1 MFEIVSKTNELY
13 DILDTEDGVIE
24 SCSFLDI
31 ISYCE
36 SGVVIKGVHK
46 ADNYYVFEID
56 NLKVNKVVKGYKFR
70 LYPNKEQQTYF
81 QKCFGCCRFLWNHML
96 ADKITYYNEY
106 GESLDTQPPS
116 YKAEY
121 TFLKEVDSL
130 ALTSEYRNL
139 NTAFKNFFRDTSVGY
154 PKFKKKH
161 DNHKSYTTYNQK
173 GSISIVD
180 KYVKLPK
187 IGYVKMKQSQPVL
200 GSIKNA
206 TISQV
211 PSGKYYISFNV
222 EIWVQTLPH
231 TDKELGLDL
240 GIKELLITSDNEH
253 FENPKTLY
261 KYEKQ
266 LAKLQRQLAHKKKF
280 SNNWYKQKHKIA
292 LLHEK
297 ITNIR
302 KDNLHKI
309 SHKLVM
315 ENQLIA
321 SENLKISNM
330 IKNHH
335 LAKSIAD
342 ASWYELTRQL
352 DYKSVWYGRL
362 YVKIGT
368 YYPSSQTCN
377 CCGYKNTT
385 TKDLSVRY
393 WTCPQC
399 GTYHDRD
406 ENAADNILAEGKRI
420 VELQKINSNSD
431 EFQIAS

>member
-1 MFEIVSKTNELY
+1 MLEIVSKTNNLY
-13 DILDTEDGVIE
+13 DVLDTNDGVIE

-31 ISYCE
+31 ISFCE
-36 SGVVIKGVHK
+36 SGVTIKGVSLVN
-46 ADNYYVFEID
+46 DSYIFEID
-56 NLKVNKVVKGYKFR
+56 SLCYRKAMKGYKFR

-81 QKCFGCCRFLWNHML
+81 QKCFGCCRFLWNNML
-96 ADKITYYNEY
+96 ADKIAYYEEFQ
-106 GESLDTQPPS
+106 ESLDTQPS
-116 YKAEY
+116 AYKSEY
-121 TFLKEVDSL
+121 PFLKEVDSL
-130 ALTSEYRNL
+130 ALTSEYRDL
-139 NTAFKNFFRDTSVGY
+139 NTAFKNFFRDTKVGY
-154 PKFKKKH
+154 PKFKKKR

-173 GSISIVD
+173 GSVAIVG

-187 IGYVKMKQSQPVL
+187 IGYVKMRQSQPVL

-211 PSGKYYISFNV
+211 PSGKYYISFNI
-222 EIWVQTLPH
+222 EIWVQKLLKTE
-231 TDKELGLDL
+231 KEIGLDL
-240 GIKELLITSDNEH
+240 GIKELLITSDKEH

-280 SNNWYKQKHKIA
+280 SNNWYKQKYKIT

-309 SHKLVM
+309 FHKLVM

-321 SENLKISNM
+321 SENLKISNI

-377 CCGYKNTT
+377 CCRFKNSI
-385 TKDLSVRY
+385 TKDLTVRD

-420 VELQKINSNSD
+420 VKVRKTTSNSD
-431 EFQIAS
+431 EF

>member
-1 MFEIVSKTNELY
+1 MFEIVSKANNLY
-13 DILDTEDGVIE
+13 DVLDTDDGVIE
-24 SCSFLDI
+24 SRSFSDI
-31 ISYCE
+31 ISFCE
-36 SGVVIKGVHK
+36 SGVEIKGVSLEN
-46 ADNYYVFEID
+46 DSYMFEID
-56 NLKVNKVVKGYKFR
+56 GLRYHKVMKGYKFR
-70 LYPNKEQQTYF
+70 LYPNKEQQTFF

-96 ADKITYYNEY
+96 ADKIAYYEEFQEN
-106 GESLDTQPPS
+106 LDTQPPA
-116 YKAEY
+116 YKSDFS
-121 TFLKEVDSL
+121 FLKEVDSL
-130 ALTSEYRNL
+130 ALTSEYRDL
-139 NTAFKNFFRDTSVGY
+139 NTAFKNFFRDTKVGY

-173 GSISIVD
+173 GSVSIVG

-200 GSIKNA
+200 GFIKNA

-222 EIWVQTLPH
+222 EIWMQELPK
-231 TDKELGLDL
+231 TEKEVGLDL
-240 GIKELLITSDNEH
+240 GIKELLITSDKEH

-297 ITNIR
+297 IANIR

-309 SHKLVM
+309 SHKLIQ
-315 ENQLIA
+315 ENQLIV
-321 SENLKISNM
+321 SEDLKISNM

-342 ASWYELTRQL
+342 VSWYEITRQL
-352 DYKSVWYGRL
+352 SYKSDWYGRL
-362 YVKIGT
+362 YVKIDT

-377 CCGYKNTT
+377 CCGFKNPI
-385 TKDLSVRY
+385 TKDLTVRD

-399 GTYHDRD
+399 GAYHDRD
-406 ENAADNILAEGKRI
+406 ENAADNILAEGKRM
-420 VELQKINSNSD
+420 VELQKVNSNSD

>member
-1 MFEIVSKTNELY
+1 MLKIVSKNNNLY
-13 DILDTEDGVIE
+13 NVLDTDDGVVKP
-24 SCSFLDI
+24 CLFLDV
-31 ISYCE
+31 ISTMQ
-36 SGVVIKGVHK
+36 SGVDINGVSFV
-46 ADNYYVFEID
+46 NNEYIFEID
-56 NLKVNKVVKGYKFR
+56 GLKAHKVMKGYKFR

-96 ADKITYYNEY
+96 ADKIAYYDEY
-106 GESLDTQPPS
+106 KESLDAQPPV
-116 YKAEY
+116 YK
-121 TFLKEVDSL
+121 TDFPFLKEVDSL
-130 ALTSEYRNL
+130 ALTSEYRDL

-173 GSISIVD
+173 DSVSIVD

-187 IGYVKMKQSQPVL
+187 IGYIKMKPSQSVL

-222 EIWVQTLPH
+222 EIWVQTLPYAN
-231 TDKELGLDL
+231 KKLGLDL
-240 GIKELLITSDNEH
+240 GIKELLITSDKEH
-253 FENPKTLY
+253 FENPKTLH
-261 KYEKQ
+261 KYDKQ
-266 LAKLQRQLAHKKKF
+266 LAKLQRQLAHKQKF
-280 SNNWYKQKHKIA
+280 SKNWYKQKHKIA
-292 LLHEK
+292 ILHEK

-309 SHKLVM
+309 SHKLVQ
-315 ENQLIA
+315 ENQLIV
-321 SENLKISNM
+321 SEDLKISNM

-342 ASWYELTRQL
+342 VSWYELTRQIM
-352 DYKSVWYGRL
+352 YKSDWYGRT
-362 YVKIGT
+362 YVKVNT

-377 CCGYKNTT
+377 CCGFKNPI
-385 TKDLSVRY
+385 TKDLSIRY
-393 WTCPQC
+393 WTCPNC

-406 ENAADNILAEGKRI
+406 ENAANNILAEGKRI
-420 VELQKINSNSD
+420 VELKITSSNPD

>member
-1 MFEIVSKTNELY
+1 MFEIVSKANNLY
-13 DILDTEDGVIE
+13 DVLDTDDGVIE
-24 SCSFLDI
+24 SCSFSDI
-31 ISYCE
+31 ISFCE
-36 SGVVIKGVHK
+36 SGVEIKGVSLEN
-46 ADNYYVFEID
+46 DSYMFEID
-56 NLKVNKVVKGYKFR
+56 GLRYHKVMKGYKFR
-70 LYPNKEQQTYF
+70 LYPNKEQQTFF

-96 ADKITYYNEY
+96 ADKIAYYEEFQEN
-106 GESLDTQPPS
+106 LDTQPPA
-116 YKAEY
+116 YKSDFS
-121 TFLKEVDSL
+121 FLKEVDSL
-130 ALTSEYRNL
+130 ALTSEYRDL
-139 NTAFKNFFRDTSVGY
+139 NTAFKNFFRDTKVGY

-173 GSISIVD
+173 GSVSIVG

-200 GSIKNA
+200 GFIKNA

-222 EIWVQTLPH
+222 EIWMQELPK
-231 TDKELGLDL
+231 TEKEVGLDL
-240 GIKELLITSDNEH
+240 GIKELLITSDKEH

-297 ITNIR
+297 IANIR

-309 SHKLVM
+309 SHKLIQ
-315 ENQLIA
+315 ENQLIV
-321 SENLKISNM
+321 SEDLKISNM

-342 ASWYELTRQL
+342 VSWYEITRQL
-352 DYKSVWYGRL
+352 SYKSDWYGRL
-362 YVKIGT
+362 YVKIDT

-377 CCGYKNTT
+377 CCGFKNPI
-385 TKDLSVRY
+385 TKDLTVRD

-399 GTYHDRD
+399 GAYHDRD
-406 ENAADNILAEGKRI
+406 ENAADNILAEGKRM
-420 VELQKINSNSD
+420 VELQKVNSNSD

>member
-31 ISYCE
+31 ISYCK

-46 ADNYYVFEID
+46 TDNYYVFEID
-56 NLKVNKVVKGYKFR
+56 NLKVHKVMKGYKFR

-81 QKCFGCCRFLWNHML
+81 QKCFGCCRFLWNRML
-96 ADKITYYNEY
+96 ADKIAYYNEY

-121 TFLKEVDSL
+121 NFLKEVDSL
-130 ALTSEYRNL
+130 ALTSEYRDL

-173 GSISIVD
+173 GSVSIVG

-206 TISQV
+206 NISQV
-211 PSGKYYISFNV
+211 SSGKYYISFNV
-222 EIWVQTLPH
+222 EVWVAEYSVT
-231 TDKELGLDL
+231 TNEIGLDL
-240 GIKELLITSDNEH
+240 GIKDLVITSNNVK
-253 FENPKTLY
+253 FNNPKTLY

-266 LAKLQRQLAHKKKF
+266 LIKLQRQLAHKQKF
-280 SNNWYKQKHKIA
+280 SSNWYKTKYKIA
-292 LLHEK
+292 ILHEK
-297 ITNIR
+297 ISNIR

-309 SHKLVM
+309 SHKLVKD
-315 ENQLIA
+315 NQLIA
-321 SENLKISNM
+321 SETLKVQNM

-342 ASWYELTRQL
+342 VSWYELTRQL
-352 DYKSVWYGRL
+352 EYKSAWYGRT

-368 YYPSSQTCN
+368 FYASSQTCC
-377 CCGYKNTT
+377 CCGYKNTN
-385 TKDLSVRY
+385 TKNLNVRE
-393 WTCPQC
+393 WTCPVC
-399 GTYHDRD
+399 GTHHDRD
-406 ENAADNILAEGKRI
+406 INASKNILAEGKRLLS
-420 VELQKINSNSD
+420 EDKISSITD
-431 EFQIAS
+431 EFEIAL

>member
-1 MFEIVSKTNELY
+1 MLEIVSKNNNLY
-13 DILDTEDGVIE
+13 DVLDTEDGVVE

-31 ISYCE
+31 ISAMQI
-36 SGVVIKGVHK
+36 GVDIKGVSFVNNEY
-46 ADNYYVFEID
+46 AFEID
-56 NLKVNKVVKGYKFR
+56 GLKAHKVMKGYEFR

-81 QKCFGCCRFLWNHML
+81 QKCFSCCRFLWNHML
-96 ADKITYYNEY
+96 ADKIAYYDEY
-106 GESLDTQPPS
+106 KESLDTQPPT
-116 YKAEY
+116 YKSDFP
-121 TFLKEVDSL
+121 FLKEVDSL
-130 ALTSEYRNL
+130 ALTSEYRDL

-173 GSISIVD
+173 GSVSIVD

-222 EIWVQTLPH
+222 EIWMQILPH

-240 GIKELLITSDNEH
+240 GIKELLITSDKEH

-321 SENLKISNM
+321 SEDLKISNM

-362 YVKIGT
+362 YIKIDT

-377 CCGYKNTT
+377 HCGFKNPI
-385 TKDLSVRY
+385 TKDLAVRA

-420 VELQKINSNSD
+420 VKLSKTTSNPD

>member
-1 MFEIVSKTNELY
+1 MLEIVSKNNNLY
-13 DILDTEDGVIE
+13 NVLDTDDDVVE

-31 ISYCE
+31 ISAMQL
-36 SGVVIKGVHK
+36 GVDIKGVSIVN
-46 ADNYYVFEID
+46 DEYVFEID
-56 NLKVNKVVKGYKFR
+56 GLKAHKVMKGYKFR
-70 LYPNKEQQTYF
+70 LYPNKEQQIYF

-96 ADKITYYNEY
+96 ADKIAYYNKY
-106 GESLDTQPPS
+106 RKNIDIQPPI
-116 YKAEY
+116 YK
-121 TFLKEVDSL
+121 TDFPFLKEVDSL
-130 ALTSEYRNL
+130 ALTSEYRDL
-139 NTAFKNFFRDTSVGY
+139 NTAFKNFFRDTNVGY
-154 PKFKKKH
+154 PKFKKRH

-187 IGYVKMKQSQPVL
+187 IGYIKMKQSQPVL
-200 GSIKNA
+200 GFIKNA

-211 PSGKYYISFNV
+211 PSEKYYISFSV
-222 EIWVQTLPH
+222 EIWVQILPH
-231 TDKELGLDL
+231 IDKELGLDL
-240 GIKELLITSDNEH
+240 GIKELLITSDKEH

-266 LAKLQRQLAHKKKF
+266 LAKLQRQLTHKKKF

-297 ITNIR
+297 ITSIR

-309 SHKLVM
+309 SHKLIM

-321 SENLKISNM
+321 SEDLKISNM
-330 IKNHH
+330 MKNRH

-377 CCGYKNTT
+377 CCGFKNPI
-385 TKDLSVRY
+385 TKDLTVRD

-420 VELQKINSNSD
+420 IKVRTITSSSD

>member
-13 DILDTEDGVIE
+13 DILDTEDGVID

-46 ADNYYVFEID
+46 TDDYYVFEID
-56 NLKVNKVVKGYKFR
+56 NLKIHKVMKGYKFR

-96 ADKITYYNEY
+96 ADKIAYYNEY

-121 TFLKEVDSL
+121 SFLKEVDSL
-130 ALTSEYRNL
+130 ALTSEYRDL

-173 GSISIVD
+173 GSVAIIG

-187 IGYVKMKQSQPVL
+187 IGYVKMRQSQPVL

-222 EIWVQTLPH
+222 EIWMQELLKTE
-231 TDKELGLDL
+231 KEVGLDL
-240 GIKELLITSDNEH
+240 GIKELLITSDKEH

-261 KYEKQ
+261 RYEKQ

-280 SNNWYKQKHKIA
+280 SNNWYKQKYKIA

-297 ITNIR
+297 ISNIR

-309 SHKLVM
+309 SHKLVQ
-315 ENQLIA
+315 ENQLIV
-321 SENLKISNM
+321 SEDLKISNM

-362 YVKIGT
+362 YVKIDT

-377 CCGYKNTT
+377 CCGFKNPI
-385 TKDLSVRY
+385 TKDLSVRS

-406 ENAADNILAEGKRI
+406 ENAAENILAEGKRI
-420 VELQKINSNSD
+420 VELQIINSNSD

>member
-1 MFEIVSKTNELY
+1 M
-13 DILDTEDGVIE
+13 
-24 SCSFLDI
+24 
-31 ISYCE
+31 
-36 SGVVIKGVHK
+36 
-46 ADNYYVFEID
+46 
-56 NLKVNKVVKGYKFR
+56 
-70 LYPNKEQQTYF
+70 
-81 QKCFGCCRFLWNHML
+81 
-96 ADKITYYNEY
+96 
-106 GESLDTQPPS
+106 
-116 YKAEY
+116 
-121 TFLKEVDSL
+121 
-130 ALTSEYRNL
+130 
-139 NTAFKNFFRDTSVGY
+139 NTAFKNFFMDVSIGY

-173 GSISIVD
+173 GSVSIVD

-187 IGYVKMKQSQPVL
+187 IGYVKMRQSQPVL

-222 EIWVQTLPH
+222 EIWVQTLPQI
-231 TDKELGLDL
+231 DKELGLDL
-240 GIKELLITSDNEH
+240 GIKELLITSDKEH
-253 FENPKTLY
+253 FENPRTLH
-261 KYEKQ
+261 KYERQ

-297 ITNIR
+297 ISNIR

-315 ENQLIA
+315 ENQLIV
-321 SENLKISNM
+321 SEDLKISNM

-352 DYKSVWYGRL
+352 DYKSFWYGRL
-362 YVKIGT
+362 YIKIDA
-368 YYPSSQTCN
+368 YYPSSQTCS
-377 CCGYKNTT
+377 CCGFKNPA
-385 TKDLSVRY
+385 TKDLAVRD
-393 WTCPQC
+393 WTCPTC
-399 GTYHDRD
+399 GVYHDRD

-420 VELQKINSNSD
+420 VKLRKVASSIDN
-431 EFQIAS
+431 FQIA